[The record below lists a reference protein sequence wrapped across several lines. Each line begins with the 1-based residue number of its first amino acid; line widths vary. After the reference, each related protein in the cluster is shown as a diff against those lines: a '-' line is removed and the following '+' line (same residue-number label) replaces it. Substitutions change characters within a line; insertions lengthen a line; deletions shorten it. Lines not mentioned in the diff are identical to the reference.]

1 MQNSHLTNFEAAFKN
16 LNVRYQGPGNPTPHK
31 ACMLLAV
38 IDQMD
43 IDDEVVENRFKYEPQ
58 ILDNYDRY
66 FKVTRPQ
73 ATRSE
78 AHYPFVFLVSD
89 EFWHLHDNQN
99 QKLNLSAGE
108 AQSLAGKSL
117 QKIFDV
123 VDFASLDADLFEL
136 LKDPEARWQLRQ
148 TLIRKWLPDYE
159 HKIIDEIRKSK
170 EMHRLFEVDLTED
183 ETVIAIENWRK
194 VQNFRDRKF
203 RFRVLDAYGF
213 RCAATGWHLRTP
225 PKEQSQNAE
234 HTQSTLLEAAH
245 IMPVSDSR
253 NNRISNGM
261 ALTPTL
267 HVALDRR
274 LIAPGTD
281 HLWHVSEFIWQQA
294 EVDEGARQIST
305 IDGQRIFLPR
315 DQNFHPTRSVLEW
328 SEKHLL

>member
-1 MQNSHLTNFEAAFKN
+1 MQNPHLTNFEAAFKN
-16 LNVRYQGPGNPTPHK
+16 LNVRYQGSGNPTPHK

-43 IDDEVVENRFKYEPQ
+43 TEADVVENRFKYEPQ

-66 FKVTRPQ
+66 FKIARPQ

-78 AHYPFVFLVSD
+78 AHYPFVFLVS
-89 EFWHLHDNQN
+89 ENFWHLHDKQN
-99 QKLNLSAGE
+99 QKLNLSARE

-123 VDFASLDADLFEL
+123 VEFASINAELFEL
-136 LKDPEARWQLRQ
+136 LKDPEGRWRLRQ

-159 HKIIDEIRKSK
+159 NKIVSEIRNSK
-170 EMHRLFEVDLTED
+170 DIHRSFEADLTEE

-194 VQNFRDRKF
+194 VQNFHDSKF
-203 RFRVLDAYGF
+203 RFRVLKAYGF
-213 RCAATGWHLRTP
+213 RCAATGWHLRSP
-225 PKEQSQNAE
+225 RKKQNQNVEYA
-234 HTQSTLLEAAH
+234 QSTLLEAAH

-267 HVALDRR
+267 HVAMDSR
-274 LIAPGTD
+274 LIAPGPD
-281 HLWHVSEFIWQQA
+281 HLWHVSEFVWQQA
-294 EVDEGARQIST
+294 EVDEGARQISA
-305 IDGQRIFLPR
+305 IDGQRIFLPT
-315 DQNFHPTRSVLEW
+315 DQNLHPTRSILEW